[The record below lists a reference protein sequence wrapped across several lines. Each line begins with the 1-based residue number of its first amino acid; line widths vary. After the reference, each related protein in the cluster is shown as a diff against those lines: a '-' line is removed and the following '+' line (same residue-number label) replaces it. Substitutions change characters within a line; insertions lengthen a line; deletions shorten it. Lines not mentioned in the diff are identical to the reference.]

1 MRIILITGISGS
13 GKSVALN
20 VLEDAGYY
28 CVDNLPAQFIPDL
41 TAYLADQGYSHL
53 GVATDIR
60 SRESLARLPDTVRE
74 LSAHHQVQVLFLTAN
89 TDALVQRYSETRRR
103 HPLSTRVGGSPNGP
117 NGPNGRGVPSGV
129 PEGEPGD
136 AGATVSTS
144 LIEAIEMER
153 ELLSPLSE
161 SAHRID
167 TSNVRTNTL
176 RSWVK
181 ELIRND
187 NADGQTLT
195 LLFESFGFKHGVPSD
210 ADMVFDVRSLP
221 NPYYDLALRPLTGR
235 DAPVV
240 DFLQSQPMVLAMAED
255 IRAYVEKWLPSFIAD
270 NRSYLTVAIGCTG
283 GQHRSVFIAERLANY
298 FRAHGN
304 VLVRHR
310 ELAPAG

>member
-28 CVDNLPAQFIPDL
+28 CVDNLPAQFIPEL
-41 TAYLADQGYSHL
+41 AKYLAAQGYTHL

-60 SRESLARLPDTVRE
+60 SRESLDELPGTLRDLASE
-74 LSAHHQVQVLFLTAN
+74 HQVRVVFLTAN

-103 HPLSTRVGGSPNGP
+103 HPLSMRAAM
-117 NGPNGRGVPSGV
+117 
-129 PEGEPGD
+129 
-136 AGATVSTS
+136 AGLSENPKNENPADSAAEVTFNDTS

-153 ELLSPLSE
+153 ELLSPLAE
-161 SAHRID
+161 AAHRID

-176 RSWVK
+176 RAWIK
-181 ELIRND
+181 EFVRGDDIK
-187 NADGQTLT
+187 LT

-210 ADMVFDVRSLP
+210 ADLVFDVRSLP

-235 DAPVV
+235 DEPVI
-240 DFLQSQPMVLAMAED
+240 DFLQSQPMVLAMADD

-283 GQHRSVFIAERLANY
+283 GQHRSVYIAERLANY

-310 ELAPAG
+310 ELAPGG